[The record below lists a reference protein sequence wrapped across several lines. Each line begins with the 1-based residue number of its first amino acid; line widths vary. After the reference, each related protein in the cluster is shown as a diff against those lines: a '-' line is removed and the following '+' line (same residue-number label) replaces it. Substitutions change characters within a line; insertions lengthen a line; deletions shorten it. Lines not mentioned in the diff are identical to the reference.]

1 MKKILLLNFYSFIN
15 SSGGA
20 ERICCNM
27 ANKLIMNN
35 YYVKIVCNDDLEG
48 MPFYELSKEVE
59 LANIALRNI
68 RVPIYRKILRELLK
82 PFFKM
87 GALNYYD
94 EYKNIVRA
102 KKLEKIIT
110 VYKPD
115 IIICNDLESASAL
128 YYCKHVA
135 KTIFMLHGNG
145 EGFYKILKKYS
156 QYVNII
162 EKFDII
168 QVLLPSYKELLEK
181 IISNKIICIANPVP
195 MYNKILKSDKFNI
208 VHVGRIAEEKGQ
220 LKLIKAFASIC
231 SEFSQ
236 WKILMYGKVY
246 QENYAKEIRKYIEN
260 NNLQKQVL
268 FMGEATDIKKVW
280 DKAEI
285 LVLPSVAEG
294 FPLALTE
301 AMSAGLAVIG
311 LENCGGVNELIK
323 DRKNG
328 VLVKDSLE
336 DLADGMECLME
347 DSELRIRIGMQASKD
362 MQKYNEQSIWSQW
375 EKLIEDLLQSSNR

>member
-27 ANKLIMNN
+27 ANKLVMNN

-48 MPFYELSKEVE
+48 MPFYDLRKEVE
-59 LANIALRNI
+59 LTNIALRNVK
-68 RVPIYRKILRELLK
+68 VPVYRKILRELLK
-82 PFFKM
+82 PFFQM

-94 EYKNIVRA
+94 VYKNTVRA
-102 KKLEKIIT
+102 KKIDKIIED
-110 VYKPD
+110 YDPD

-128 YYCKHVA
+128 YYCNHVA

-145 EGFYKILKKYS
+145 EEFCKTLKNYRNYAKI
-156 QYVNII
+156 IG
-162 EKFDII
+162 KFDVI

-195 MYNKILKSDKFNI
+195 NYYKILKSDTLNI

-220 LKLIKAFASIC
+220 LKLIKAFANIS

-236 WKILMYGKVY
+236 WQILMYGKVY
-246 QENYAKEIRKYIEN
+246 QENYEKEIREYVEK

-268 FMGEATDIKKVW
+268 FMGEATDIKQVW

-285 LVLPSVAEG
+285 LVLPSASEG

-328 VLVKDSLE
+328 ILVKDSLE
-336 DLADGMECLME
+336 DLAAGVECLLK
-347 DSELRIRIGMQASKD
+347 DSELRIRLGMQASKD